1 MIGNKAALPN
11 RRAALDSQ
19 QAQQDNLLCL
29 FLYVLRR
36 QDGLLICPSFSY
48 FFSCLDLLP

>member
-1 MIGNKAALPN
+1 MIGNKAAPPN
-11 RRAALDSQ
+11 RRAALER
-19 QAQQDNLLCL
+19 AQQDNLLCL

>member
-29 FLYVLRR
+29 FLY
-36 QDGLLICPSFSY
+36 Y
-48 FFSCLDLLP
+48 FIIPCLALWERWLSAAKTER

>member
-1 MIGNKAALPN
+1 MIGNKAAPPN
-11 RRAALDSQ
+11 RRAALE

>member
-29 FLYVLRR
+29 FLFYEGRAVR
-36 QDGLLICPSFSY
+36 
-48 FFSCLDLLP
+48 